1 MDSVA
6 LRGAHRDRGWRVKR
20 RWLRRVVVGVAAV
33 LLVAVGMYGW
43 AAASVQ
49 RSSIARAMWWR
60 DADVGDQDRFPSRA
74 IPAGVGSSSLPN
86 GTPLD
91 LASITAPTGGSV
103 EELLRGTDT
112 LAFLVVHD
120 DELVAERYFGD
131 AQRDTLQTSFSVA
144 KSFLSTLVG
153 IAIDEG
159 AIHSVTDP
167 VTDYVPELAQ
177 RDTRFDEITVR
188 NLLTM
193 SSGIRYEEQSL
204 PLPWGDDVNTY
215 YGTDLRDL
223 AMDGTQIEKPPG
235 QEWHYDNYNPLLLGL
250 VLERA
255 TRMSVSEYMAMRL
268 WQPLGAELDATWSLD
283 SDPDGFEKMESGLN
297 AAPIDYAR
305 FGELFLHG
313 GRWNGTQIVSRGWV
327 REATA
332 ADTSTDPAA
341 HYQYFWWIDTTRPG
355 RFYALGN
362 LGQYIYVAPDA
373 DTVIV
378 RFGSDWGVSNGTWL
392 ETFRGIADQLADRA

>member
-1 MDSVA
+1 
-6 LRGAHRDRGWRVKR
+6 VKR

-33 LLVAVGMYGW
+33 LLVAVGIYGW

-60 DADVGDQDRFPSRA
+60 DADVGDQFRFPSRA
-74 IPAGVGSSSLPN
+74 IPAGVEPSPLPS
-86 GTPLD
+86 GTELD
-91 LASITAPTGGSV
+91 LSSIAGPTGGSV
-103 EELLRGTDT
+103 EELLGDTDT

-120 DELVAERYFGD
+120 DTLVAERYFED
-131 AQRDTLQTSFSVA
+131 ARRDTLQTSFSVA

-153 IAIDEG
+153 IAIDDG

-167 VTDYVPELAQ
+167 VTEYVPELAQ
-177 RDTRFDEITVR
+177 RDSRFDQITLQD
-188 NLLTM
+188 LLTM

-215 YGTDLRDL
+215 YATDLRDL
-223 AMDGTQIEKPPG
+223 ALNGTQIERAPG

-255 TRMSVSEYMAMRL
+255 TGMSVSEYMAGRL
-268 WQPLGAELDATWSLD
+268 WQPLGAEVDATWSLD
-283 SDPDGFEKMESGLN
+283 SDADGFEKMESGLN
-297 AAPIDYAR
+297 AAPVDYAR

-313 GRWNGTQIVSRGWV
+313 GRWNGTQIVSSGWV

-341 HYQYFWWIDTTRPG
+341 HYQYFWWIDTARPG

-373 DTVIV
+373 NTVIV

>member
-1 MDSVA
+1 MRRLAIVVA
-6 LRGAHRDRGWRVKR
+6 V
-20 RWLRRVVVGVAAV
+20 V
-33 LLVAVGMYGW
+33 LLVAVGIYGW

-91 LASITAPTGGSV
+91 LASITAPTGAGV
-103 EELLRGTDT
+103 EELLGDTDT

-120 DELVAERYFGD
+120 DRLVAERYFGD

-153 IAIDEG
+153 MAIDEG
-159 AIHSVTDP
+159 SIHSVTDP
-167 VTDYVPELAQ
+167 VTDYVPELAK
-177 RDTRFDEITVR
+177 RDTRFEQITLR

-223 AMDGTQIEKPPG
+223 ALNGTQIEQAPG
-235 QEWHYDNYNPLLLGL
+235 QEWHYNNYNPLLLGL

-255 TRMSVSEYMAMRL
+255 TGMSVSEYMAMRL

-283 SDPDGFEKMESGLN
+283 SDADGFEKMESGLN
-297 AAPIDYAR
+297 AAPVDYAR
-305 FGELFLHG
+305 FGELMLHD

-332 ADTSTDPAA
+332 VDTSTDPAA
-341 HYQYFWWIDTTRPG
+341 HYQYFWWIDTNRPG

-378 RFGSDWGVSNGTWL
+378 RFGSDWGVPNGTWI
-392 ETFRGIADQLADRA
+392 ETFRGIADQLAERA

>member
-1 MDSVA
+1 MD
-6 LRGAHRDRGWRVKR
+6 R
-20 RWLRRVVVGVAAV
+20 RWVRRVVIGVAAV
-33 LLVAVGMYGW
+33 LLVAVGIYGW

-91 LASITAPTGGSV
+91 LASITAPTGAGV
-103 EELLRGTDT
+103 EELLGDTDT

-120 DELVAERYFGD
+120 DRLVAERYFGD

-177 RDTRFDEITVR
+177 RDERFDQITWR

-223 AMDGTQIEKPPG
+223 ALNGTQIEQAPG
-235 QEWHYDNYNPLLLGL
+235 REWHYDNYNPLLLGL

-255 TRMSVSEYMAMRL
+255 TGMSVSEYMAIRL
-268 WQPLGAELDATWSLD
+268 WQPLGAEVDATWSLD
-283 SDPDGFEKMESGLN
+283 SDDPGFEKMESGLN
-297 AAPIDYAR
+297 AAPVDDAR
-305 FGELFLHG
+305 FGELMLHG
-313 GRWNGTQIVSRGWV
+313 GRWNGTQIVPRGWV

-341 HYQYFWWIDTTRPG
+341 LYQYFWWIDTSRPG

-378 RFGSDWGVSNGTWL
+378 RFGADWGVSNGTWI

>member
-1 MDSVA
+1 VD
-6 LRGAHRDRGWRVKR
+6 R
-20 RWLRRVVVGVAAV
+20 RWVRRVVIGVVAV
-33 LLVAVGMYGW
+33 LIVAVGIYGW
-43 AAASVQ
+43 AAASLQ

-60 DADVGDQDRFPSRA
+60 DADVGDQFRFPSRA

-91 LASITAPTGGSV
+91 MASTTAPTGAGV
-103 EELLRGTDT
+103 EELLGDTDT

-120 DELVAERYFGD
+120 DRLVAERYFGD
-131 AQRDTLQTSFSVA
+131 A

-177 RDTRFDEITVR
+177 RDARFDQITLR

-223 AMDGTQIEKPPG
+223 ALNGTQIEQAPG

-255 TRMSVSEYMAMRL
+255 TGMSVSEYMAIRL
-268 WQPLGAELDATWSLD
+268 WQPLGAEVDATWSLD
-283 SDPDGFEKMESGLN
+283 REDPGFEKMESGLN
-297 AAPIDYAR
+297 AAPVDYAR
-305 FGELFLHG
+305 FGELMLHG
-313 GRWNGTQIVSRGWV
+313 GRWNGAQIVSRGWA

-332 ADTSTDPAA
+332 AETSTDPAA
-341 HYQYFWWIDTTRPG
+341 HYQYFWWNDTSRPG

-378 RFGSDWGVSNGTWL
+378 RFGADWGVSNGTWI
-392 ETFRGIADQLADRA
+392 ETFRGIADQLAEGA

>member
-1 MDSVA
+1 M
-6 LRGAHRDRGWRVKR
+6 KR

-33 LLVAVGMYGW
+33 LLVAVGIYGW

-60 DADVGDQDRFPSRA
+60 DADVGDQFRFPSRA
-74 IPAGVGSSSLPN
+74 IPAGVEPSPLPS
-86 GTPLD
+86 GTELD
-91 LASITAPTGGSV
+91 LSSIAGPTGGSV
-103 EELLRGTDT
+103 EELLGDTDT

-120 DELVAERYFGD
+120 DTLVAERYFED
-131 AQRDTLQTSFSVA
+131 ARRDTLQTSFSVA

-153 IAIDEG
+153 IAIDDG

-167 VTDYVPELAQ
+167 VTEYVPELAQ
-177 RDTRFDEITVR
+177 RDSRFDQITLQD
-188 NLLTM
+188 LLTM

-215 YGTDLRDL
+215 YATDLRDL
-223 AMDGTQIEKPPG
+223 ALNGTQIERAPG
-235 QEWHYDNYNPLLLGL
+235 QEWYYDNYNPLLLGL

-255 TRMSVSEYMAMRL
+255 TGMSVSEYMAGRL
-268 WQPLGAELDATWSLD
+268 WQPLGAEVDATWSLD
-283 SDPDGFEKMESGLN
+283 SDADGFEKMESGLN
-297 AAPIDYAR
+297 AAPVDYAR

-313 GRWNGTQIVSRGWV
+313 GRWNGTQILSSGWV

-341 HYQYFWWIDTTRPG
+341 HYQYFWWIDTARPG

-373 DTVIV
+373 NTVIV

>member
-1 MDSVA
+1 M
-6 LRGAHRDRGWRVKR
+6 KR
-20 RWLRRVVVGVAAV
+20 RWLRPVVVGVAAV
-33 LLVAVGMYGW
+33 LLVAVGIYGW

-60 DADVGDQDRFPSRA
+60 DADVGDQFRFPSRA
-74 IPAGVGSSSLPN
+74 IPAGVEPSPLPS
-86 GTPLD
+86 GTELD
-91 LASITAPTGGSV
+91 LSSIAGPTGGSV
-103 EELLRGTDT
+103 EELLGDTDT

-120 DELVAERYFGD
+120 DTLVAERYFED
-131 AQRDTLQTSFSVA
+131 ARRDTLQTSFSVA

-153 IAIDEG
+153 IAIDDG

-167 VTDYVPELAQ
+167 VTEYVPELAQ
-177 RDTRFDEITVR
+177 RDSRFDQITLQD
-188 NLLTM
+188 LLTM

-215 YGTDLRDL
+215 YATDLRDL
-223 AMDGTQIEKPPG
+223 ALNGTQIERAPG
-235 QEWHYDNYNPLLLGL
+235 QEWYYDNYNPLLLGL

-255 TRMSVSEYMAMRL
+255 TGMSVSEYMAGRL
-268 WQPLGAELDATWSLD
+268 WQPLGAEVDATWSLD
-283 SDPDGFEKMESGLN
+283 SDADGFEKMESGLN
-297 AAPIDYAR
+297 AAPVDYAR

-313 GRWNGTQIVSRGWV
+313 GRWNGTQILSSGWV

-341 HYQYFWWIDTTRPG
+341 HYQYFWWIDTARPG

-373 DTVIV
+373 NTVIV

>member
-1 MDSVA
+1 
-6 LRGAHRDRGWRVKR
+6 VKR

-33 LLVAVGMYGW
+33 LLVAVGIYGW

-60 DADVGDQDRFPSRA
+60 DADVGDQFRFPSRA
-74 IPAGVGSSSLPN
+74 IPAGVEPSPLPS
-86 GTPLD
+86 GTELD
-91 LASITAPTGGSV
+91 LSSIAGPTGGSV
-103 EELLRGTDT
+103 EELLGDTDT

-120 DELVAERYFGD
+120 DTLVAERYFED
-131 AQRDTLQTSFSVA
+131 ARRDTLQTSFSVA

-153 IAIDEG
+153 IAIDDG

-167 VTDYVPELAQ
+167 VTEYVPELAQ
-177 RDTRFDEITVR
+177 RDSRFDQITLQD
-188 NLLTM
+188 LLTM

-215 YGTDLRDL
+215 YATDLRDL
-223 AMDGTQIEKPPG
+223 ALNGTQIERAPG

-255 TRMSVSEYMAMRL
+255 TGMSVSEYMAGRL
-268 WQPLGAELDATWSLD
+268 WQPLGAEVDATWSLD
-283 SDPDGFEKMESGLN
+283 SDADGFEKMESGLN
-297 AAPIDYAR
+297 AAPVDYAR

-313 GRWNGTQIVSRGWV
+313 GRWNGTQILSSGWV

-341 HYQYFWWIDTTRPG
+341 HYQYFWWIDTARPG